1 MCYNFYRKIMVIK
14 MKKTIY
20 ILGSIL
26 IFIVLLVLTINLYV
40 VSSTKEMIL
49 KEQNVAHLS
58 DIDCI
63 LILGAGVWG
72 NKPSPMLQDRL
83 DIGIKLYNDGIAKK
97 IIVSGDHGS
106 SEYDEVNIMK
116 KYAIEKGVPSEDVFM
131 DHAGFSTYDSV
142 YRASEIFKAKKIIIV
157 TQKYH
162 LHRAIYIANKLG
174 IKAYGVNSDPRSYA
188 GQLFREIR
196 EVLARNKEFVKCI
209 FKPEP
214 TYLGEALPV
223 SGNGNITN
231 D

>member
-1 MCYNFYRKIMVIK
+1 